1 MATKVT
7 VVGEKQYI
15 THLHGSARVL

>member
-1 MATKVT
+1 MPEIA
-7 VVGEKQYI
+7 I